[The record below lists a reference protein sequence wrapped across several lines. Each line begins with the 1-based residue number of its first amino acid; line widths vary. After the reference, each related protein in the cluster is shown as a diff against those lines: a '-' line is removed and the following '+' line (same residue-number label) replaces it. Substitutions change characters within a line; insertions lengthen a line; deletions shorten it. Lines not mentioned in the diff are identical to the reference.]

1 IYIGHETRNGQAA
14 EHTSVSPTPPSTAPP
29 RGPSFAHLS
38 QVDFFL
44 DSTTLLPV
52 AVTFNIH
59 PDDNAMLDIPVEIRF
74 SDYRPVNGPYIPF
87 HIQKYLNNGLF
98 LDFLAD
104 SVNLNTGL
112 SSTTFTVELG
122 LQSGLGATII
132 RSTRTTILA
141 AQ

>member
-1 IYIGHETRNGQAA
+1 MRQGKKRTPSGENSVTRYN
-14 EHTSVSPTPPSTAPP
+14 PPL
-29 RGPSFAHLS
+29 GPSFAHLT

-87 HIQKYLNNGLF
+87 HIQKYLNNGLC

-112 SSTTFTVELG
+112 TSTAFTVEVG
-122 LQSGLGATII
+122 L
-132 RSTRTTILA
+132 
-141 AQ
+141 